1 MNAHGGLANNA
12 SSGCVLANLDLSV
25 DHEGWTVIPFG
36 SWPHSR
42 GLQIFGKAE
51 AENIVSAFK
60 STWSKLKRA
69 VTGLPVYKGH
79 PDVPEFADEFPD
91 RTEYGQVADMEV
103 RPDGLAI
110 KQVLSQAGA
119 ELVKSGWKFISPF
132 WDAKPAGTQSGVT
145 RWFPTKIFSIGLV
158 KKPNIPNKS
167 LANQEPDLMN
177 KADLIKLFGLA
188 AEATDR

>member
-60 STWSKLKRA
+60 STWS
-69 VTGLPVYKGH
+69 
-79 PDVPEFADEFPD
+79 
-91 RTEYGQVADMEV
+91 
-103 RPDGLAI
+103 
-110 KQVLSQAGA
+110 
-119 ELVKSGWKFISPF
+119 
-132 WDAKPAGTQSGVT
+132 
-145 RWFPTKIFSIGLV
+145 
-158 KKPNIPNKS
+158 
-167 LANQEPDLMN
+167 
-177 KADLIKLFGLA
+177 
-188 AEATDR
+188 